1 MTDDC
6 KTFVLFWFQPG
17 KFNLH
22 SWPFP
27 PPPCERSGA
36 SCGESVD
43 DPTSQVQHL
52 TSSAESGSDRWYFH
66 SLCWPR
72 DAVVLLDCS
81 VLVFVSP
88 VSPGI
93 HLPSQ
98 AEFGQSAAAATE
110 LLRVE
115 DEGGLTCVWKDM
127 SQWCM
132 TQWWYTTQWYYH
144 HRACCLCLWL
154 FELLFI
160 HPFSMAVPGR
170 VPPWTSSPFIRVSQR
185 RTNKH
190 SHSNCYHFPFS
201 NSPHMHCGR
210 KLHIVILVAN
220 LHSWPKHLSSFLLTS
235 CDFHQSNLQ
244 RYNNNQ
250 WESKWEFI

>member
-1 MTDDC
+1 M
-6 KTFVLFWFQPG
+6 
-17 KFNLH
+17 
-22 SWPFP
+22 
-27 PPPCERSGA
+27 
-36 SCGESVD
+36 
-43 DPTSQVQHL
+43 
-52 TSSAESGSDRWYFH
+52 SSAESGSDRWYFH

-98 AEFGQSAAAATE
+98 AAFGQSAAAATE
-110 LLRVE
+110 LIRVE

-132 TQWWYTTQWYYH
+132 TQWWCTTQWYYH

-170 VPPWTSSPFIRVSQR
+170 VPPWTSCLFIRVSQR
-185 RTNKH
+185 RTKKH
-190 SHSNCYHFPFS
+190 SHTNCYHFFLT
-201 NSPHMHCGR
+201 N
-210 KLHIVILVAN
+210 
-220 LHSWPKHLSSFLLTS
+220 HLTCTVGGSFIYCSYFGGQSSFMAKALIKFSADILWFPSKQLTAV
-235 CDFHQSNLQ
+235 Q
-244 RYNNNQ
+244 
-250 WESKWEFI
+250 